1 MHNTENFLISVKAA
15 RELAATMPNAALTEL
30 PGKFLVW
37 GPQSTRET
45 AFESLFAHL
54 NAVEETR
61 PQKDQS
67 DDKSQIN
74 G

>member
-1 MHNTENFLISVKAA
+1 MKAA
-15 RELAATMPNAALTEL
+15 RELAATMPNAELTEL

-37 GPQSTRET
+37 GPQSTREM

-61 PQKDQS
+61 PRKNQS
-67 DDKSQIN
+67 DDEIKSM
-74 G
+74 GKWLREK